1 MVILN
6 ESFSDRQTD
15 RRKIARREGRSK
27 KKQAELIRGLRGIGG
42 HVNEQ
47 TAPRRDQI
55 ISLTE
60 I

>member
-1 MVILN
+1 MAGRV
-6 ESFSDRQTD
+6 
-15 RRKIARREGRSK
+15 GRSE
-27 KKQAELIRGLRGIGG
+27 KKQAELIRGLVTRGRLVGG

-55 ISLTE
+55 ISLNE